1 MNIFFKEC
9 RACVVKGSWW
19 IKWLFSFQKLKK
31 YLDMSL
37 LHGRVTNKT
46 YKDILDRVDTR
57 LLGCNTK
64 HLSFTKKLTLAQ
76 VVIQALPIYLMQ
88 TIKILRATQEKIDRI
103 CRCFIWSGNSER
115 NNMSMVSSDSIC
127 QPKSKVVL
135 D

>member
-1 MNIFFKEC
+1 M
-9 RACVVKGSWW
+9 
-19 IKWLFSFQKLKK
+19 L
-31 YLDMSL
+31 L

-46 YKDILDRVDTR
+46 YEDILDRVDTR
-57 LLGCNTK
+57 LLGCNAK

-76 VVIQALPIYLMQ
+76 VVIQAFLIYLMQ

-103 CRCFIWSGNSER
+103 CHCFIWSGDSER
-115 NNMSMVSSDSIC
+115 NNTSMVSSDSIC